1 MNRLLLG
8 LACGALLAG
17 CGGGAGTPTGPSAS
31 GAGAGTPR
39 LSLTRFLAFGD
50 SLTLGEVTA
59 PLNGTGPETPIGQLP
74 LVSGRMIIVPSAAYP
89 GLLQAQLASRYVAQ
103 SGSIIVINEGKS
115 GEHAHEGVPRFAE
128 AYLAARP
135 EVVLLWEGAN
145 SLHLY
150 GTDLPTDALTVMT
163 VDARTR
169 GSRVFIANLP
179 PTRLGFRNSQPLVEL
194 LSINTK
200 IAAMATAQGAVLV
213 NIYDAMLPE
222 ADTLIGSDGLH
233 PTEAGYRRIADIFFS
248 AIRAELEVR

>member
-1 MNRLLLG
+1 MTLLV
-8 LACGALLAG
+8 ACAAVAAG
-17 CGGGAGTPTGPSAS
+17 CGGGSNPGPTGPSAIVS
-31 GAGAGTPR
+31 GPR

-59 PLNGTGPETPIGQLP
+59 PVGEIPGTPIGQLP

-233 PTEAGYRRIADIFFS
+233 PTEAGYRRIADIFFA
-248 AIRAELEVR
+248 AIRGELEVR